1 MTKELP
7 FNKEKLDKIL
17 EQYPTPFHIYEE
29 KAIIENAKR
38 FLKAFEWNKDFKE
51 FFAVKATPNPFILK
65 ILKEVGF
72 GADCSSL
79 TELLLAEK
87 TDITGEEIMFTS
99 NNTPAEEYEKARELN
114 AIINLDDISHIPF
127 LAEHGGIPNLI
138 SFRYNPGS
146 RREGNFIMGNPSEV
160 KYGFTKKQIFIGLKE
175 LDSKGVQRFGLHTFI
190 ASNQLDLQYFVD
202 TAEMMFKLAVEVKER
217 LNIRLEFV
225 NIGGGIGI
233 PYHPEEE
240 AVDLEL
246 MGRGIKL
253 KYEEI
258 IKGNN
263 LHPLAVY
270 MECGRMITG
279 PYGYLVSKAIHK
291 KDIYKKHIGLDAS
304 MNDLMRPGIYD
315 AYHHI
320 TVMGKEEEAKTETY
334 DVTGSLCESID
345 RFAVD
350 RKLPKIDVG
359 DTFVIHDTGA
369 HGHAMGFN
377 YNGKLRGGELLL
389 REDGQVIEIRRAE
402 TVEDYFRTLD
412 FEKLKKFKQ

>member
-7 FNKEKLDKIL
+7 FSKEKLDKIL
-17 EQYPTPFHIYEE
+17 ERYPTPFHIYEE
-29 KAIIENAKR
+29 KGIIENAKR

-114 AIINLDDISHIPF
+114 AIINLDDISHISF

-146 RREGNFIMGNPSEV
+146 RREGSFIMGNPSEV

-190 ASNQLDLQYFVD
+190 ASNQLDPQYFID

-217 LNIRLEFV
+217 LNISLEFV

-240 AVDLEL
+240 AVDLEFV
-246 MGRGIKL
+246 GRGIKL
-253 KYEEI
+253 KYDEI
-258 IKGNN
+258 IKENN

-291 KDIYKKHIGLDAS
+291 KEIYKKHIGLDAS

-320 TVMGKEEEAKTETY
+320 TVMGKEEEAKAETY

-402 TVEDYFRTLD
+402 TVDDYFRTLD
-412 FEKLKKFKQ
+412 FEKFKKFKQ